1 METKLNIKQIDF
13 KFSQYLNQGFEIFK
27 KDFGK
32 FFVAFLFVILMSII
46 PFCGLLALGNFYKF
60 SRKIFKGQSAEP
72 SEIFN
77 FDDFLPYFFLQ
88 LIIIGGM
95 FVLYIPLFIFAALG
109 SQMGD
114 PSTMMAILIPIYA
127 IALVAVIFYLT
138 IKGFYIPALISVGKV
153 KDLKKAWNM
162 SKTMTTGNEWMIL
175 LFAIVVSFL
184 SQLGIILCGIGILL
198 TLPYNYITHFIAYD
212 DAIDQMSYDEITGI
226 GSEQI

>member
-1 METKLNIKQIDF
+1 MEIKLNIKKIDF
-13 KFSQYLNQGFEIFK
+13 KFGQYLSQGFEILK

-32 FFVAFLFVILMSII
+32 FFVAFLFTIIMSII

-60 SRKIFKGQSAEP
+60 SRKTFKGQQAEA

-88 LIIIGGM
+88 LIIGGGI
-95 FVLYIPLFIFAALG
+95 FVLYIPVMLFAALG

-114 PSTMMAILIPIYA
+114 SSTIMSILIPIYM
-127 IALVAVIFYLT
+127 IAFIAVIFYFV
-138 IKGFYIPALISVGKV
+138 IKGFYMPALISVGKV
-153 KDLKKAWNM
+153 KDLKTAWNM
-162 SKTMTTGNEWMIL
+162 SKTMTTGNEWMIF
-175 LFAIVVSFL
+175 LFAIVTSFL

-198 TLPYNYITHFIAYD
+198 TLPYNYVTQFLAYD
-212 DAIDQMSYDEITGI
+212 DAIDQISYDEITEI